1 MKLVISSHCFLELL
15 LIAIWVRRQEH
26 VEKRKWRNECVDNV
40 CSLRH
45 VVFGIDHPAAFAER
59 LVMLNWSVF
68 PNSSEVQA
76 AENSTDPSSCL
87 PQTEWDVMFMCRV
100 WVPDTRERRSLCIQ
114 GELFLEKTVEKLSLK
129 WKYFWER
136 EALLICKLGQWA
148 YFGLILG
155 KEENTTF
162 LLMDH
167 PKPCENTTKLYQSW
181 FI

>member
-1 MKLVISSHCFLELL
+1 MERMKLVISSHCFLELL

-87 PQTEWDVMFMCRV
+87 PQTLISNETWRSPAAFGCQIPEKEDLCVSRESCSWKRQWKNYHWNENIFE
-100 WVPDTRERRSLCIQ
+100 RERHC
-114 GELFLEKTVEKLSLK
+114 
-129 WKYFWER
+129 
-136 EALLICKLGQWA
+136 
-148 YFGLILG
+148 
-155 KEENTTF
+155 
-162 LLMDH
+162 
-167 PKPCENTTKLYQSW
+167 
-181 FI
+181 